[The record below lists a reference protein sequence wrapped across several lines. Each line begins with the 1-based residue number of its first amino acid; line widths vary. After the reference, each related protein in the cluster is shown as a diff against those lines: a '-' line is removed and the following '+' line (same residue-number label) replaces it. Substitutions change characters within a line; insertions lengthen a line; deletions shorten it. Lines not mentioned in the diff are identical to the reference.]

1 MSNRDYQVIIPIL
14 NYQFPI
20 PNSQLLKNPRTK
32 IQFDLA
38 KAVKFLKPID
48 SETTL

>member
-1 MSNRDYQVIIPIL
+1 MGNGKDKYLIRHHQLPIT
-14 NYQFPI
+14 NYQLPI
-20 PNSQLLKNPRTK
+20 TKNTRTK

-48 SETTL
+48 SQTTL